1 MPGTRKLGRA
11 SDHRDAM
18 LRNMVTS
25 LLENGK
31 MTTTVTRA
39 KEVRAMAEKMITL
52 AKVDSLHN
60 KRQALAYIT
69 KEDVVKV
76 ISDNSAVSGDDV
88 CYFTASGQTDKALQ
102 AYNKLLGEGGDPT
115 AIVRSLMYHFMK
127 LITAAALVE
136 KGVTLD
142 GAVGKITPQIIFFRK
157 SSFKNQV
164 AIWSKDRLMDALE
177 RLYVAER
184 DCKTTNMPAE
194 EMVSYLIM
202 QLSSAANKMRKSSYC
217 V

>member
-11 SDHRDAM
+11 TDHRNAM

-69 KEDVVKV
+69 KEDVVKKLFDEIAPKYKDV
-76 ISDNSAVSGDDV
+76 NGGYCRIIKTEARRGD
-88 CYFTASGQTDKALQ
+88 
-102 AYNKLLGEGGDPT
+102 
-115 AIVRSLMYHFMK
+115 
-127 LITAAALVE
+127 AAEMCILELV
-136 KGVTLD
+136 
-142 GAVGKITPQIIFFRK
+142 
-157 SSFKNQV
+157 
-164 AIWSKDRLMDALE
+164 
-177 RLYVAER
+177 
-184 DCKTTNMPAE
+184 
-194 EMVSYLIM
+194 
-202 QLSSAANKMRKSSYC
+202 
-217 V
+217 

>member
-69 KEDVVKV
+69 KEDVVKKLFDEIAPKYKDV
-76 ISDNSAVSGDDV
+76 NGGYCRLIKTEARRGD
-88 CYFTASGQTDKALQ
+88 
-102 AYNKLLGEGGDPT
+102 
-115 AIVRSLMYHFMK
+115 
-127 LITAAALVE
+127 AAEMCILELV
-136 KGVTLD
+136 
-142 GAVGKITPQIIFFRK
+142 
-157 SSFKNQV
+157 
-164 AIWSKDRLMDALE
+164 
-177 RLYVAER
+177 
-184 DCKTTNMPAE
+184 
-194 EMVSYLIM
+194 
-202 QLSSAANKMRKSSYC
+202 
-217 V
+217 

>member
-60 KRQALAYIT
+60 KRQAMAYIT
-69 KEDVVKV
+69 KEDVVKKLFDE
-76 ISDNSAVSGDDV
+76 IAPKYSDVNGGYCRIIKTVARRGD
-88 CYFTASGQTDKALQ
+88 
-102 AYNKLLGEGGDPT
+102 
-115 AIVRSLMYHFMK
+115 
-127 LITAAALVE
+127 AAEMCILELV
-136 KGVTLD
+136 
-142 GAVGKITPQIIFFRK
+142 
-157 SSFKNQV
+157 
-164 AIWSKDRLMDALE
+164 
-177 RLYVAER
+177 
-184 DCKTTNMPAE
+184 
-194 EMVSYLIM
+194 
-202 QLSSAANKMRKSSYC
+202 
-217 V
+217 